1 MMCLYVISVVVFFH
15 LFVRDLR
22 VLWED
27 WLQWR
32 VRHLQHILIAI
43 ELEEHPNHLDKP
55 LYINSIVGVKTS
67 SLHIFTLASAIL
79 SLSLSLS
86 LSLQVQGTPQLH
98 HLVRTFSAFKIL
110 SLRLYTS
117 HSAPET
123 PIVGQ

>member
-1 MMCLYVISVVVFFH
+1 MMCLYVIFVVVFFH

-43 ELEEHPNHLDKP
+43 GLEEHPNHLDKP
-55 LYINSIVGVKTS
+55 IYINSIVGVKTS
-67 SLHIFTLASAIL
+67 SLHIFYISVGNI
-79 SLSLSLS
+79 LS

>member
-86 LSLQVQGTPQLH
+86 LSLYRSKEHHSCITLFVLSPPSRYYHYAYILLTLH
-98 HLVRTFSAFKIL
+98 LKR
-110 SLRLYTS
+110 
-117 HSAPET
+117 P
-123 PIVGQ
+123 